1 MSDFV
6 RTPTK
11 KINNE
16 VVTKA
21 IADMVVSDYLPLS
34 IVEGDGFRRL
44 MGIVA
49 PDYEVPCRNTIRS
62 RIMHRYETERETLST
77 DLDAVSSVAITTDT
91 WTSNST
97 ESYITVTEHHIT
109 DAWEMK
115 TNVLMTRAMP
125 ERHTG
130 ENIAN
135 RLKDCV
141 EEFSVEGKVE
151 TCVHDNARNMESAGN
166 MCEEWSDLG
175 CFGHTLQL
183 CIKPALEVPK
193 VAHVVSRSRKLVGH
207 FKHSTT
213 LTAEM
218 KKRQRSMGVKEHVLI
233 QDVATRWNST
243 YDMMERLSEQR
254 RVISDILLDPTITK
268 KSDSALNLTDSE
280 WDLLSDLCE
289 VLSAFSDVTTYM
301 CTESAVSV
309 SEVLPIVCGL
319 VNNHLCASEEDRP
332 TVAKVK
338 EVVREDL
345 HRRYQPASN
354 STAGSVSALASLLDP
369 RYKKLPFFS
378 SSQRRTTEELL
389 ESRLDDLPLKRAE
402 AEPRQTSEMPAKRRR
417 LNFLRYESS
426 DNTSAD
432 ELQCFLAEKSSPDE
446 DPLKWWKQNEHRF
459 PQIAIVAK
467 RVLAVPATSVP
478 SERIFSATGLLIN
491 KLRNRLSSEIVDA
504 IVFMNK
510 NCVK

>member
-97 ESYITVTEHHIT
+97 ECYITVTEHHIT

-141 EEFSVEGKVE
+141 EEFRVEGKVE

-175 CFGHTLQL
+175 
-183 CIKPALEVPK
+183 V
-193 VAHVVSRSRKLVGH
+193 
-207 FKHSTT
+207 
-213 LTAEM
+213 
-218 KKRQRSMGVKEHVLI
+218 
-233 QDVATRWNST
+233 
-243 YDMMERLSEQR
+243 
-254 RVISDILLDPTITK
+254 SDIRY
-268 KSDSALNLTDSE
+268 N
-280 WDLLSDLCE
+280 C
-289 VLSAFSDVTTYM
+289 
-301 CTESAVSV
+301 VS
-309 SEVLPIVCGL
+309 
-319 VNNHLCASEEDRP
+319 N
-332 TVAKVK
+332 
-338 EVVREDL
+338 
-345 HRRYQPASN
+345 
-354 STAGSVSALASLLDP
+354 
-369 RYKKLPFFS
+369 
-378 SSQRRTTEELL
+378 
-389 ESRLDDLPLKRAE
+389 RLWK
-402 AEPRQTSEMPAKRRR
+402 
-417 LNFLRYESS
+417 F
-426 DNTSAD
+426 
-432 ELQCFLAEKSSPDE
+432 
-446 DPLKWWKQNEHRF
+446 LKW
-459 PQIAIVAK
+459 
-467 RVLAVPATSVP
+467 LMS
-478 SERIFSATGLLIN
+478 
-491 KLRNRLSSEIVDA
+491 
-504 IVFMNK
+504 
-510 NCVK
+510 